1 MWGPFWEKAEAFGAD
16 VGQVV
21 LLFASLLRQ
30 EYAPGLVCVGLV
42 VALAFV
48 GVRYY
53 IKTRNI
59 LKAIKTFA
67 EIVERAPDAEAFQR
81 SYIDLSSKLHALEK
95 PDLNTPASR
104 LGTAWREYAETL
116 EESSANE
123 RIYNSVRPSSYFN
136 REDLGIEDG
145 FWRHVPALF
154 VSVGLFLTFLG
165 LVAALDTASETL
177 QSATGGSEVGTTGA
191 LTDLLSVASAKFIM
205 SLTGLL
211 CSILFT
217 VELRG
222 RTGKID
228 DRLLRLCNAIEKRV
242 LFRTPESLLAMML
255 IQQERQTE
263 QMKGLLPELVAQL
276 GRPLQN
282 AAEQQSERLASM
294 ENSLTLGLQTLNEG
308 VPTAIQ
314 NSMQP
319 IMERLEQNLGSTT
332 KDIADGLSGQLTA
345 GMRDSLE
352 EMGRTMGKVSQSLS
366 VMAERMDSSSNNM
379 AGQVDA
385 AVAALAAQ
393 IGELS
398 TQMAASSGEA
408 AQVLNNGTERLLSRM
423 DAALAAIQQN
433 TVRGGETL
441 ERAAQALHEAAA
453 EIAAAIQKAGEAA
466 AGEADRAVRG
476 AGEQATRAMGEGL
489 TGLVEGLA
497 KAMHEVEGQTGRF
510 AEAFRGDLLTPLEEL
525 QGGLNRWREAIQGAT
540 AQSQRHA
547 DAVSNSAG
555 AIELANGEISKTTE
569 GLARATGP
577 MAEAAGRIEAS
588 NRELVRMIEAA
599 ANAMELALQGVQE
612 PQRAMHQAI
621 NSLETAVDDFSNIVN
636 RYQDIDSA
644 LGRAFEE
651 IRDQVGQSV
660 QEIGSFAETLNT
672 QTAEALTT
680 LRAVVEQIE
689 PYRGPNR

>member
-1 MWGPFWEKAEAFGAD
+1 M
-16 VGQVV
+16 
-21 LLFASLLRQ
+21 
-30 EYAPGLVCVGLV
+30 
-42 VALAFV
+42 
-48 GVRYY
+48 
-53 IKTRNI
+53 
-59 LKAIKTFA
+59 
-67 EIVERAPDAEAFQR
+67 
-81 SYIDLSSKLHALEK
+81 
-95 PDLNTPASR
+95 
-104 LGTAWREYAETL
+104 
-116 EESSANE
+116 
-123 RIYNSVRPSSYFN
+123 
-136 REDLGIEDG
+136 
-145 FWRHVPALF
+145 
-154 VSVGLFLTFLG
+154 FLTFLG

-177 QSATGGSEVGTTGA
+177 RSATDGSEAGTTGA

-228 DRLLRLCNAIEKRV
+228 DRLLRLCNSIEKRV

-255 IQQERQTE
+255 TQQERQTE
-263 QMKGLLPELVAQL
+263 QLKGLLPELVAQL
-276 GRPLQN
+276 GRPLQT
-282 AAEQQSERLASM
+282 AAEQQTERLASM
-294 ENSLTLGLQTLNEG
+294 ENSLTVGLQTLNEG

-352 EMGRTMGKVSQSLS
+352 EMGRTMDKVGQSLS
-366 VMAERMDSSSNNM
+366 VMTERMDNSSNTM

-385 AVAALAAQ
+385 AVAALAQQ
-393 IGELS
+393 IGELRS
-398 TQMAASSGEA
+398 QMAASTEGA
-408 AQVLNNGTERLLSRM
+408 TQVLNDGTERLLSRM
-423 DAALAAIQQN
+423 DTALQAIQQN
-433 TVRGGETL
+433 TERGGETL
-441 ERAAQALHEAAA
+441 ERSAQTLQGAAS
-453 EIAAAIQKAGEAA
+453 EIAETIRQAGAASADEADKTVRQAGES
-466 AGEADRAVRG
+466 
-476 AGEQATRAMGEGL
+476 ATAAMGEGL
-489 TGLVEGLA
+489 AGLVDGLT
-497 KAMHEVEGQTGRF
+497 KAMSDIEGQTGRF
-510 AEAFRGDLLTPLEEL
+510 AEAFRGDLLTPIEEL
-525 QGGLNRWREAIQGAT
+525 QVGLNRWREAIQGAT
-540 AQSQRHA
+540 TQSQRHA

-555 AIELANGEISKTTE
+555 AIELANAEISKTTE
-569 GLARATGP
+569 DLARATSP

-599 ANAMELALQGVQE
+599 ANAMELAVQGVQE

-621 NSLETAVDDFSNIVN
+621 DSLETAVDDFSNIVN

-651 IRDQVGQSV
+651 IRNQVQQSV